1 MKKLLAVL
9 LSLTMVAMMAISASA
24 TIFTYDESD
33 DEYWDEDVNMLD
45 RETYCI
51 VTQDGTVAQG
61 FGRPSGDNLDA
72 NVLENL
78 TPGWYEAVWLDTAT
92 SDVED
97 ISAVEGKVGLVLRGS
112 STFTEKTA
120 RVRDAGGVA
129 ALVLNNYNAGDA
141 GTEDVDPETN
151 EITMSHAYVGMTQ
164 TENTVPNVFLTTD
177 IGTKLISEAT
187 GKP

>member
-51 VTQDGTVAQG
+51 VTRDGTVAQG

-92 SDVED
+92 PDVED
-97 ISAVEGKVGLVLRGS
+97 ISAVEGKVGLVDAAVIVERRNREIAPGKIADCGFGPLILHFDCLLRHHCHR
-112 STFTEKTA
+112 KA
-120 RVRDAGGVA
+120 CK
-129 ALVLNNYNAGDA
+129 N
-141 GTEDVDPETN
+141 
-151 EITMSHAYVGMTQ
+151 
-164 TENTVPNVFLTTD
+164 
-177 IGTKLISEAT
+177 
-187 GKP
+187 